1 MMEELRNK
9 NKGILFRNL
18 GLNKKLGHIIQKFG
32 VEGKKNPKVLKE
44 FATGELSLGL
54 ARCMAYREYDDCF
67 SICFIV
73 LFNFLIYMH
82 ILL

>member
-1 MMEELRNK
+1 MEELSNK
-9 NKGILFRNL
+9 IKAYYLETWGWR
-18 GLNKKLGHIIQKFG
+18 KKKH
-32 VEGKKNPKVLKE
+32 PKVLKE

-54 ARCMAYREYDDCF
+54 ARCMAYRGYDDCF

-82 ILL
+82 ILLWNF